1 MTSLSALIAF
11 LHFIAGFTVVFTL
24 VYERIS
30 FKQQLSITTARQ
42 IQKADLIYGISA
54 ALVLII
60 GFLRV
65 FFFEKG
71 SAYYFSNPYFHLKL
85 TLFLI
90 VGLLSIYPTIRFLKW
105 KKFIESGNVVVLED
119 KEYKRIKLLL
129 NLEVIGLIAMLAAA
143 SFMAKGY
150 L

>member
-11 LHFIAGFTVVFTL
+11 LHFVTGFTVVFTL
-24 VYERIS
+24 VYERIT
-30 FKQQLSITTARQ
+30 FQQHLSIVTAKQ

-65 FFFEKG
+65 FYFEKG

-105 KKFIESGNVVVLED
+105 KKFIQKGEEVVLED
-119 KEYKRIKLLL
+119 KEYKRIKLFL
-129 NLEVIGLIAMLAAA
+129 NLEVVGLIALLAAA

-150 L
+150 